1 MSKTTLLA
9 LVAAA
14 ALAVQQA
21 MIWLYAPVAQSG
33 PVQKV
38 FYLHLPL
45 AWWALVS
52 FLVVFAASLGYLFKR
67 SPGLDALAA
76 AAAEL
81 GVLFSGLVLVTGS
94 LWARAEWGHWW
105 LWDPKLTT
113 ALIMWYVYA
122 GYLVLR
128 AAPIGRERKG
138 LVCAVVGVVAF
149 LDVPLVF
156 FATTLWGGVHP
167 ADTARKSSGM
177 TAAMW
182 HTVAAGLVA
191 VGLLWLTL
199 LILRRRQR
207 RAEVRISAAFAGRL
221 EAGSATD
228 SKRSTT

>member
-9 LVAAA
+9 LAAA
-14 ALAVQQA
+14 IALAGQHA

-33 PVQKV
+33 LVQKV
-38 FYLHLPL
+38 FYIHLPL

-52 FLVVFAASLGYLFKR
+52 FLVVFVASLGYLFRR

-76 AAAEL
+76 TAAEL

-138 LVCAVVGVVAF
+138 LVCAAVGVVAF

-177 TAAMW
+177 TGEMW
-182 HTVAAGLVA
+182 LTVASGMVA

-199 LILRRRQR
+199 LILRRGQR
-207 RAEVRISAAFAGRL
+207 RAEARVSAAFARRL
-221 EAGSATD
+221 ESENANDINNGV
-228 SKRSTT
+228 